1 MLHLISVLIVLLLEE
16 FGHDRDDM
24 SMAFLE
30 YYEPCIGMTSAGI
43 ARGNGRWYQSRN
55 EMKQKSSFIKLK

>member
-1 MLHLISVLIVLLLEE
+1 MRVLHLISVLIVLLLE

-30 YYEPCIGMTSAGI
+30 YYEPCIEA
-43 ARGNGRWYQSRN
+43 
-55 EMKQKSSFIKLK
+55 

>member
-1 MLHLISVLIVLLLEE
+1 LISVLIVLLLE

-30 YYEPCIGMTSAGI
+30 
-43 ARGNGRWYQSRN
+43 
-55 EMKQKSSFIKLK
+55 